1 MKETYLDI
9 LLSVPNDDSLRETIA
24 YQLHQLGFEGLME
37 DQDGLHAY
45 ILREHWDNAL
55 QTSVQAVWN
64 THAPHSIAISSIT
77 EIKNQNW
84 NRQWEESIQP
94 IAVTERII
102 ITPSWHPLPEQ
113 EQKTVLIIDPKM
125 SFGTGYHESTRLV
138 LRMLERYLIANSTV
152 LDVGTGTGIL
162 AIAAVKL
169 GAQLAIGVDVDEW
182 SYVNGKENVE
192 RNGLVKYVDVRH
204 GSLDVVQEREFGMIM
219 ANITRI
225 AITELLPA
233 MLDKLQKDGL
243 LLLSGLMADDRIAM
257 EKTLQQ
263 HRCTLLSVINE
274 NEWIGIAARRG

>member
-1 MKETYLDI
+1 MNETYLDI

-24 YQLHQLGFEGLME
+24 YQLHELGFGGLME

-45 ILREHWDNAL
+45 ILREYWDNAL
-55 QTSVQAVWN
+55 QMSLQAVSN

-94 IAVTERII
+94 IAITERIT
-102 ITPSWHPLPEQ
+102 ITPSWHPLPDQ
-113 EQKTVLIIDPKM
+113 GQKIVLIIDPKM

-138 LRMLERYLIANSTV
+138 LRLLEQYLIADSTV

-169 GAQLAIGVDVDEW
+169 GARFAIGVDIDEW

-192 RNGLVKYVDVRH
+192 RNRLVKYVEVRH
-204 GSLDVVQEREFGMIM
+204 GSLDVVHEREFTVIM
-219 ANITRI
+219 ANITRN
-225 AITELLPA
+225 AIIELLPA
-233 MLDKLQKDGL
+233 MLGKLQKDGL
-243 LLLSGLMADDRIAM
+243 LLLSGLMADDRAVM
-257 EKTLQQ
+257 ERTLQQ

-274 NEWIGIAARRG
+274 NEWIGIAARRD

>member
-1 MKETYLDI
+1 MNETYLDI
-9 LLSVPNDDSLRETIA
+9 LLSVPNDDSLRETLA

-37 DQDGLHAY
+37 DQEGLHSY
-45 ILREHWDNAL
+45 ILREQWNYAL
-55 QTSVQAVWN
+55 QTSLQAVWK
-64 THAPHSIAISSIT
+64 THAPHSISISSIT

-84 NRQWEESIQP
+84 NQQWEESIQP
-94 IAVTERII
+94 IAVSERII
-102 ITPSWHPLPEQ
+102 ITPSWHPLPDQ
-113 EQKTVLIIDPKM
+113 KQKTVLIIDPKM

-138 LRMLERYLIANSTV
+138 LRMLEQYLIADSTI

-169 GAQLAIGVDVDEW
+169 GARLAIGVDVDEW

-204 GSLDVVQEREFGMIM
+204 GSLDVVQEREFTMIM
-219 ANITRI
+219 ANITRN
-225 AITELLPA
+225 AIIELLPA

-243 LLLSGLMADDRIAM
+243 LLLSGFMVDDRAAM
-257 EKTLQQ
+257 EKTLQR

-274 NEWIGIAARRG
+274 NEWIGMAARRG

>member
-9 LLSVPNDDSLRETIA
+9 LLSVPNDDSLRETLA

-64 THAPHSIAISSIT
+64 THAPYSIAISSIT

>member
-64 THAPHSIAISSIT
+64 THAPYSIAISSIT